1 MTGQRLEVTQGS
13 LSMVQV
19 RDGENSGSGE
29 EGTDAW
35 EA

>member
-1 MTGQRLEVTQGS
+1 MTGQRSEVTQGS

-19 RDGENSGSGE
+19 RDGEDCGSGE
-29 EGTDAW
+29 EGADTW